1 MAARKK
7 TSYQA
12 GQRYFGSLDEAR
24 AYALT
29 IRNAYKVPISRNGVH
44 AGDVDVGLRR
54 WMIYSKPKVAH
65 NGNGYTVYRAVAKEY
80 RLNTDGTTNGRT
92 R

>member
-1 MAARKK
+1 MAYRKK

-12 GQRYFGSLDEAR
+12 GQRYFGSLDDAR

-29 IRNAYKVPISRNGVH
+29 IKNAYKVPISRNGGYI
-44 AGDVDVGLRR
+44 GDVDVGLRR
-54 WMIYSKPKVAH
+54 WVTYRKHV
-65 NGNGYTVYRAVAKEY
+65 GYRAYKVVDKEY
-80 RLNTDGTTNGRT
+80 RLNADGTTNGRI